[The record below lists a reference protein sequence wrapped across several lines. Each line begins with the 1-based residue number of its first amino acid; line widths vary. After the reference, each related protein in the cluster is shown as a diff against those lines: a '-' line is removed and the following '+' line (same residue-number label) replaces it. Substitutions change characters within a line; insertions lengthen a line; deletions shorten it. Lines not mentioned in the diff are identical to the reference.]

1 MPTVYVRFNILK
13 VIMKKNSALIFAGL
27 ATVIGGLVHLAAI
40 AGGPSWYAFIG
51 APDEIIEMVKLG
63 RHYPAKV
70 CWLIA
75 TFLFVCASY
84 AFSGARLLP
93 RLPLLQFALFCIA
106 SGFLLRGLSFIPI
119 VLFFPDAFVHITNSR
134 GVDALMLLTSLI
146 CLVIGLCYAIGLR
159 QLRQT
164 KRHSV
169 V

>member
-1 MPTVYVRFNILK
+1 
-13 VIMKKNSALIFAGL
+13 MKQNKALLFAGL
-27 ATVIGGLVHLAAI
+27 ATVFGGLVHLAAI

-51 APDEIIEMVKLG
+51 APDEIVEMVKLG

-75 TFLFVCASY
+75 TFLFVCASF

-93 RLPLLQFALFCIA
+93 RLPLLHFALFCIA

-119 VLFFPDAFVHITNSR
+119 VLVFPDAFVHITNSR
-134 GVDALMLLTSLI
+134 GVDALMLITSLI
-146 CLVIGLCYAIGLR
+146 CLVIGMCYAIGLW
-159 QLRQT
+159 QLRQA

>member
-1 MPTVYVRFNILK
+1 MKQNK
-13 VIMKKNSALIFAGL
+13 VLIFAGL
-27 ATVIGGLVHLAAI
+27 STVFGGIVHLAAI

-51 APDEIIEMVKLG
+51 APDEIVEMVKLG

-70 CWLIA
+70 CGLIA

-84 AFSGARLLP
+84 AFSGAKILP
-93 RLPLLQFALFCIA
+93 RFPFLHVALFCIA

-119 VLFFPDAFVHITNSR
+119 VMFFPSAFIHITNSR